1 VWLDQPEKAMKF
13 LQTHRASEWVARVM
27 PYVLLAQGKRT
38 EAQESVNQM
47 PMGVAFGRGFLQACL
62 VPGHAHE
69 LESATKE
76 FVASIMVEPDPE
88 RRYATALCSP
98 IVARKML
105 HYAP

>member
-13 LQTHRASEWVARVM
+13 LQTDRASEWVARVM